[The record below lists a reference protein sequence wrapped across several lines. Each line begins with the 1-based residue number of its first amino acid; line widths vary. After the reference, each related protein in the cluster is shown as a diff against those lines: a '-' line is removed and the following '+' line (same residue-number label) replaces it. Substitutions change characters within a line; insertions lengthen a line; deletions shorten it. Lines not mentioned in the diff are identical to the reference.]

1 MTGFLNVA
9 GALLLVLGSTI
20 VALAGIGILRLAD
33 PFMRMHAATK
43 AGVVGVGLML
53 IGIGCLLGTVGSLLT
68 ALAAIGFLFL
78 TSPIASHMLGR
89 AAYISGAPLSPETIR
104 DALEGVLP
112 RQVVDISPGRT
123 VRRRRVR
130 ADAPFDQL
138 TDHQR
143 PAKEAGMSIV
153 PMREQGESLRSASGA
168 EVDQG
173 AAAIRHLTVW
183 LAGGPAQPAAS
194 RLALQI
200 ARSGSANITA
210 LSAIEVA
217 TTPQAEAV
225 PLGGG
230 YWARWRNDQQ
240 RLKARAAAANA
251 LSEFEAMA
259 GELQVRTTQRHE
271 EIDLANL
278 PAVAAGCDLIVVPA
292 GQDPRGM
299 PCEPPFELAAVV
311 ARSGMGPV
319 LRVSRRPLHVRR
331 IGLLVD
337 GNPLS
342 GRLAQTLIHTGLWRD
357 AAVSVL
363 AIGDHRRSVQQFVSG
378 QTELL
383 RSHGYTVAA
392 PASLRL
398 SCELEEIDEV
408 TRPLDLLVAC
418 SLGRRRASGWFEAL
432 RVDIHAAA
440 ARHVPLTLLP

>member
-1 MTGFLNVA
+1 
-9 GALLLVLGSTI
+9 
-20 VALAGIGILRLAD
+20 
-33 PFMRMHAATK
+33 
-43 AGVVGVGLML
+43 
-53 IGIGCLLGTVGSLLT
+53 
-68 ALAAIGFLFL
+68 
-78 TSPIASHMLGR
+78 
-89 AAYISGAPLSPETIR
+89 
-104 DALEGVLP
+104 
-112 RQVVDISPGRT
+112 
-123 VRRRRVR
+123 
-130 ADAPFDQL
+130 
-138 TDHQR
+138 
-143 PAKEAGMSIV
+143 
-153 PMREQGESLRSASGA
+153 
-168 EVDQG
+168 
-173 AAAIRHLTVW
+173 
-183 LAGGPAQPAAS
+183 
-194 RLALQI
+194 
-200 ARSGSANITA
+200 
-210 LSAIEVA
+210 
-217 TTPQAEAV
+217 
-225 PLGGG
+225 
-230 YWARWRNDQQ
+230 
-240 RLKARAAAANA
+240 
-251 LSEFEAMA
+251 
-259 GELQVRTTQRHE
+259 
-271 EIDLANL
+271 
-278 PAVAAGCDLIVVPA
+278 
-292 GQDPRGM
+292 M